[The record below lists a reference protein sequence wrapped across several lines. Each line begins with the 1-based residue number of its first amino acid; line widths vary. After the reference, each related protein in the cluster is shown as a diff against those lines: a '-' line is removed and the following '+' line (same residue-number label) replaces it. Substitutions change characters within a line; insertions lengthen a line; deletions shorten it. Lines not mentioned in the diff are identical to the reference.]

1 MKKLS
6 FISLIL
12 ISAVSID
19 KIAAQINFN
28 HETFKEIK
36 AKAKKENKLIFMDA
50 YTSWCGPCKWMAKNV
65 FTNDTVAKYYNDAF
79 INAKIDMEA
88 GEGIDIAKL
97 YNVRVYP
104 SLLFIDGDGNLIHRA
119 AGSRPAADF
128 IQLGKDAQNPEKQFS
143 GLETKYKSGVRDVQ
157 FMMTYLDALQSV
169 GLDTK
174 EALNAY
180 FSTQFEMGLVTRQNW
195 TIIRAYLNDYQSK
208 EFNYLV
214 KNAAEFAKRYSADSV
229 NNKIYEV
236 YMNACMNK
244 IYSAPSDSSKFWG
257 LKEEIKKTGFAR
269 SEELVLNAD
278 MNYYQNKKDYLNYA
292 KTAINYIDKYKSK
305 DAMEL
310 NNTAYE
316 FYSNIKDKTMLAKAE
331 EWAKKAFE
339 LEPQPQITM
348 DTYACVLSVNGKKQE
363 AIKLEKQAIDLIK
376 ADPKKYDQT
385 AIPELEKK
393 IEEWSK

>member
-1 MKKLS
+1 
-6 FISLIL
+6 
-12 ISAVSID
+12 
-19 KIAAQINFN
+19 
-28 HETFKEIK
+28 
-36 AKAKKENKLIFMDA
+36 
-50 YTSWCGPCKWMAKNV
+50 
-65 FTNDTVAKYYNDAF
+65 
-79 INAKIDMEA
+79 
-88 GEGIDIAKL
+88 
-97 YNVRVYP
+97 
-104 SLLFIDGDGNLIHRA
+104 
-119 AGSRPAADF
+119 
-128 IQLGKDAQNPEKQFS
+128 
-143 GLETKYKSGVRDVQ
+143 
-157 FMMTYLDALQSV
+157 
-169 GLDTK
+169 
-174 EALNAY
+174 
-180 FSTQFEMGLVTRQNW
+180 
-195 TIIRAYLNDYQSK
+195 
-208 EFNYLV
+208 
-214 KNAAEFAKRYSADSV
+214 
-229 NNKIYEV
+229 
-236 YMNACMNK
+236 MNACMNK